1 LAAKVIFL
9 VIVGAACSYTDIK
22 KRLILNKVT
31 LPAAAAGVI
40 LNAYEAGWKGVSDSL
55 GGLALGFGVSFLI
68 ALWGG
73 YGGGDVKMT
82 AAFGAIGGTR
92 FILYCMMY
100 AAVIDGV
107 VAVAV
112 LVLQKRLR
120 LCLSALSEWV
130 ACTLAGEKRALPS
143 FGSIPHAPSL
153 AAAGLVASVVVFL

>member
-1 LAAKVIFL
+1 MAAKVIFL
-9 VIVGAACSYTDIK
+9 VVVGAACSYTDIK

-31 LPAAAAGVI
+31 IPAAAAGVV
-40 LNAYEAGWKGVSDSL
+40 LNAYQAGWKGVWDSL

-68 ALWGG
+68 ALLGG

-82 AAFGAIGGTR
+82 AAFGAIGGIR

-100 AAVIDGV
+100 AAVIDGA

-112 LVLQKRLR
+112 LVLQKRLWS
-120 LCLSALSEWV
+120 CLSALSEWV
-130 ACTLAGEKRALPS
+130 ARTLAGEKRPLPS

-153 AAAGLVASVVVFL
+153 TLGGLLAWAVVFL

>member
-1 LAAKVIFL
+1 MAAKVIFL
-9 VIVGAACSYTDIK
+9 VVVGAACSYTDIK

-31 LPAAAAGVI
+31 IPAAAAGVV
-40 LNAYEAGWKGVSDSL
+40 LNAYQAGWKGVLDSL

-153 AAAGLVASVVVFL
+153 TLGGLLAWAVVFL

>member
-1 LAAKVIFL
+1 MTAKIIFL
-9 VIVGAACSYTDIK
+9 AIVGAACSYTDIK

-31 LPAAAAGVI
+31 LPAAAVGVI
-40 LNAYEAGWKGVSDSL
+40 LNAYEAGCKGVLDSL
-55 GGLALGFGVSFLI
+55 GGLALGFSVSFLI
-68 ALWGG
+68 ALLGG

-92 FILYCMMY
+92 FIVYCMIY
-100 AAVIDGV
+100 AAIIEGL

-112 LVLQKRLR
+112 LALQKRLR
-120 LCLSALSEWV
+120 LCLSTLSEWV

-153 AAAGLVASVVVFL
+153 TAGGLLALVVISL